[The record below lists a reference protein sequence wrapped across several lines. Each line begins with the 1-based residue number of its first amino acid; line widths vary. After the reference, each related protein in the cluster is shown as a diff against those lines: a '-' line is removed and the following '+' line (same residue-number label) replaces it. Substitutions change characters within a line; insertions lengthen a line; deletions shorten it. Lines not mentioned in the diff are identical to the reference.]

1 LGRRKST
8 TDPKNQT
15 INYTFWYETSQ
26 QLTLTDAR
34 NNTTNWTYN
43 LRGQILTKVYPNG
56 DDHAYTYDTLGRMAT
71 HTTPKNEVC
80 TYTYDLRDRQTLAD
94 WNTTTPDTAKTYWA
108 NGLIKSIDNGVSK
121 SDYAYNSRN
130 LLTSETQ
137 TLSGQ
142 AARVVS
148 YTYDADGLRSGMT
161 YPSAQALAYAWTARA
176 QLHTLNVGAP
186 PPLATYTYDKAGR
199 LDTLTHENGIVEDL
213 THDAASQ
220 LSSRIH
226 KLSGNPVSGHGYTL
240 DSTGRRQAETF
251 ADGTTPTRD
260 YNYDDADQI
269 STVDYGSSQTDTYN
283 YDAMGNRT
291 TAVFSRSVG
300 VPPTS
305 GTISYGTANSANQ
318 YTTVTGLTPISHDS
332 NGNLTQ
338 QNGVTYTWDSENRLL
353 SVVPTTPALGDKS
366 LVHTYDGQARRVTRT
381 SREWT
386 ATGWTDLEIT
396 HFIYDGWNVI
406 EEYHLN
412 TSTTVL
418 VKVLT
423 WGSDLSGSLQGAGGV
438 GGLLMAEEINGTTT
452 TAYHFHYDGNG
463 NVTEITDASGNPAAS
478 YRYDAFGNTLVSTG
492 AYAASNRYRFSTK
505 PLDSE
510 VTNAPLYYYGYRYY
524 DPTTGRWP
532 SRDPIGIRGGVN
544 LYRYVEN
551 NPVCQID
558 YLGLV
563 DVNPQQVPDPVKAP
577 VIWVDQPKSQNPG
590 LTQNSGLAI
599 CICPD
604 IGPKKGTITCE
615 VTSRSIIS
623 LNKAATLKA
632 GET

>member
-1 LGRRKST
+1 
-8 TDPKNQT
+8 
-15 INYTFWYETSQ
+15 
-26 QLTLTDAR
+26 
-34 NNTTNWTYN
+34 
-43 LRGQILTKVYPNG
+43 
-56 DDHAYTYDTLGRMAT
+56 
-71 HTTPKNEVC
+71 
-80 TYTYDLRDRQTLAD
+80 
-94 WNTTTPDTAKTYWA
+94 
-108 NGLIKSIDNGVSK
+108 
-121 SDYAYNSRN
+121 
-130 LLTSETQ
+130 
-137 TLSGQ
+137 
-142 AARVVS
+142 
-148 YTYDADGLRSGMT
+148 
-161 YPSAQALAYAWTARA
+161 
-176 QLHTLNVGAP
+176 
-186 PPLATYTYDKAGR
+186 
-199 LDTLTHENGIVEDL
+199 
-213 THDAASQ
+213 
-220 LSSRIH
+220 
-226 KLSGNPVSGHGYTL
+226 
-240 DSTGRRQAETF
+240 
-251 ADGTTPTRD
+251 
-260 YNYDDADQI
+260 
-269 STVDYGSSQTDTYN
+269 
-283 YDAMGNRT
+283 MGNRT

-463 NVTEITDASGNPAAS
+463 NVTEITDATATPAAS

-492 AYAASNRYRFSTK
+492 SYATQNRYRFSTK

-615 VTSRSIIS
+615 VTSRSVIS

-632 GET
+632 GETWKGVYGNEQRHAKLFASEMRKIIKELEAEPDTPATYAISRELMDKYNKKIEKAIEYASQHDPDPKGNPKDPRPRNGKQYPPLPGSPELEFRVNLNTPGITK